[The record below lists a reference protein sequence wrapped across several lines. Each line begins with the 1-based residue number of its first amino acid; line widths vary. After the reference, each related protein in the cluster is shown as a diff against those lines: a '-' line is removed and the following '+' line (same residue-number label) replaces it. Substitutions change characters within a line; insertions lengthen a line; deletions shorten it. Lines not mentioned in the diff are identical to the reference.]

1 MTNCQFGD
9 YSLYDLIGEHSE
21 WIHINFPTKEEQ
33 DPGVCC
39 VFGENCTTEF
49 KNEFEFKNSEF
60 KNEWIMSLAGSKWF
74 AHF

>member
-1 MTNCQFGD
+1 MTNSQFGD

-21 WIHINFPTKEEQ
+21 WIHINFPTKEQQ
-33 DPGVCC
+33 DPDAYC
-39 VFGENCTTEF
+39 VFGENCTTG
-49 KNEFEFKNSEF
+49 SEF